1 MTTPTAHRIL
11 YTLMAISLLFVAL
24 VGLQG
29 CAYVTIEGPEYKAR
43 LITFTPTGTATGF
56 EAVLTNKGRVSL
68 NREQGG
74 AEGLVEAA
82 VDAATGL

>member
-1 MTTPTAHRIL
+1 MIRAIIL
-11 YTLMAISLLFVAL
+11 AL
-24 VGLQG
+24 TILGLQG

-74 AEGLVEAA
+74 AEGLVSE
-82 VDAATGL
+82 VGSIVSPNPLD